1 MKSPH
6 WRWRTDFLLS
16 CLAKATRY
24 GADTWRQYWPKETS
38 LDHQRFVEAS
48 GGEQG
53 DVWTMGFYKIICAKI
68 VRTFALE
75 KIPQPG
81 EFNNMLRRQ
90 NRAN

>member
-1 MKSPH
+1 
-6 WRWRTDFLLS
+6 
-16 CLAKATRY
+16 
-24 GADTWRQYWPKETS
+24 
-38 LDHQRFVEAS
+38 VEAS